1 MALDQEVNTMRFVTR
16 FLLALT
22 ILSCAFYG
30 VASAARSQGDKP
42 SSELFERMLDAQST
56 DPARDELR
64 KLANSDPSV
73 RKLLVDRLPGLIE
86 PGPSHAKT
94 SSPRVD
100 EVWLNAVGLAG
111 EFKISEA
118 APALAKWLSVSS
130 NVTRMNDLTA
140 AEELRYR
147 PAGLSLVQ
155 IGNPALPALQAVLD
169 TGTIR
174 DRWSAARAVI
184 LIGTPKATGVLRA
197 AAQKESDPT
206 LANHMKLMA
215 TN

>member
-1 MALDQEVNTMRFVTR
+1 MMRLITR
-16 FLLALT
+16 FTLAL
-22 ILSCAFYG
+22 AFLTLTSYG
-30 VASAARSQGDKP
+30 IPAAAGHQDDKSA
-42 SSELFERMLDAQST
+42 SELLEQMGNAQST
-56 DPARDELR
+56 DAARDELR
-64 KLANSDPSV
+64 KLAQSDASV

-86 PGPSHAKT
+86 SGPSHAKS

-118 APALAKWLSVSS
+118 APALAKWLSVST
-130 NVTRMNDLTA
+130 NATRMNDLTA
-140 AEELRYR
+140 AEELRYH

-155 IGNPALPALQAVLD
+155 IGDPALPALQAVLD

-174 DRWSAARAVI
+174 DRWSAARALI
-184 LIGTPKATGVLRA
+184 LIGTPKAKGVLRA
-197 AAQKESDPT
+197 AAQTESDPT
-206 LANHMKLMA
+206 LANHMRLMA